1 MKMRME
7 LVAFAALVSAFSA
20 CSRLEPKRD
29 TPQAAV
35 ATLVKA
41 LERSSPEVTDQ
52 VVDPVLLRAEARGAA
67 CLSESSKSFE
77 CTDALLKCFQG
88 GRLNPA
94 CKVKSPEGCPVSVKD
109 CTCGS
114 KGAAA
119 AAAVKQFS
127 SSTYYAALK
136 SFELK
141 TENCKITS
149 SVPVGQGD
157 ERQETLGS
165 LDEKYCGEVTD
176 KDELEAVTL
185 ACGREQLMFVVR
197 KGSDGWRIAGFPPA
211 TDERLSGIGAPADA
225 VVKKREK
232 ELNSDMK

>member
-1 MKMRME
+1 M
-7 LVAFAALVSAFSA
+7 
-20 CSRLEPKRD
+20 SR
-29 TPQAAV
+29 
-35 ATLVKA
+35 
-41 LERSSPEVTDQ
+41 PEVTDQ
-52 VVDPVLLRAEARGAA
+52 VVDPVLMRTEARGMA
-67 CLSESSKSFE
+67 CGDVSSKSLA
-77 CTDALLKCFQG
+77 CDAALLECFRG
-88 GRLNPA
+88 GRLNPF
-94 CKVKSPEGCPVSVKD
+94 CRVKSPEGCPVSVKD

-141 TENCKITS
+141 TEQCKITN

-157 ERQETLGS
+157 ERHAALAEP
-165 LDEKYCGEVTD
+165 DENYCGDLAD

-185 ACGREQLMFVVR
+185 ACGKDHFTFVVR
-197 KGSDGWRIAGFPPA
+197 KGSDGWRIAGFSPA
-211 TDERLSGIGAPADA
+211 TAERLSGIGAPPDA
-225 VVKKREK
+225 VVKRMKEASDAVEKKREK